1 MTSDV
6 TSRGFRRA
14 SPSGGAAFV
23 DDRRRD
29 GSSSS
34 PSTTTTSAIDR
45 AIDRARERATRAER
59 ALQEKMSRSMRDLTN
74 RPRRDEG
81 ARETFGTRTGGERG
95 SKIKTPT
102 TRGDGRGEDR
112 STVRDGREMSG
123 DARETARGRGAT
135 ERTSPRSWIDDVVAR
150 ATAEAE
156 RAEAEG
162 DRRMRAR
169 AASTVAAVMRRGMKS
184 ASMPEG
190 RGAASG
196 GASGGVDSEMA
207 EASPNGSARTSSP
220 RYKKSDVEAI
230 EATIRTDFENKL
242 KLMRER
248 AEAAE
253 QEVAQLTSK
262 CQELENGRRSARN
275 ALAEMASQNAK
286 LVSAFAAKKDEVRAL
301 KELAE
306 ASAADVDVKAQN
318 MELKEAL
325 REARADVRAARESEA
340 VRVKELE
347 AMTREFERARARA
360 GGGDGDAATL
370 RTKLT
375 TVIKELELER
385 EAFSAQ
391 KAAWKQERMKLVRLA
406 ADYSPSRRSDAASE
420 ANDVKSSPKMT
431 TPKKHARPTSRS
443 PMKKPAAGASPRRS
457 PRSAKKHTLRQQAEA
472 LKVRGNQNFH
482 AKSYDSALQA
492 YTEALAIEF
501 DDTAFRAVLHANK
514 AAALQAMGKFCD
526 AVMEC
531 CVSRTYDDGY
541 IRSLQRRADAYL
553 SMGDWPQAMK
563 DLEELEPHMG
573 EDCAL
578 KLREAK
584 RKVKN
589 GCTSCEH
596 YSVLGLHSRATKADV
611 TKAYKSLA
619 LKFHP
624 DKAPSDAVRPA
635 SEALFKRVAEAYA
648 ILKDTA
654 KRAAYDASL
663 TASRIRRTHSM

>member
-1 MTSDV
+1 MNSDV
-6 TSRGFRRA
+6 LSRGFPRV
-14 SPSGGAAFV
+14 SPSLGAAFV
-23 DDRRRD
+23 DDRRD
-29 GSSSS
+29 GSS
-34 PSTTTTSAIDR
+34 PSTSTPSAIDR
-45 AIDRARERATRAER
+45 AIDRARARATRAER

-74 RPRRDEG
+74 RPRVDGESD
-81 ARETFGTRTGGERG
+81 AREKTFGTRTGGERG
-95 SKIKTPT
+95 SKAKTPRA
-102 TRGDGRGEDR
+102 RGAGGEGDR
-112 STVRDGREMSG
+112 RTVRDGREILRG
-123 DARETARGRGAT
+123 AREETRARGEGG
-135 ERTSPRSWIDDVVAR
+135 RTSSRTWIDDVVVR

-169 AASTVAAVMRRGMKS
+169 AASTVAAVMRSGMKG
-184 ASMPEG
+184 ASGTEG
-190 RGAASG
+190 GGVSG
-196 GASGGVDSEMA
+196 GASGGLDSEMA
-207 EASPNGSARTSSP
+207 EASPRGGARTSSP
-220 RYKKSDVEAI
+220 RYKRSDVEAI
-230 EATIRTDFENKL
+230 EATIRTDFENKV
-242 KLMRER
+242 KLVRER

-253 QEVAQLTSK
+253 REVAQLTSK

-286 LVSAFAAKKDEVRAL
+286 LVSAFAAKKDEVREL
-301 KELAE
+301 KELVE
-306 ASAADVDVKAQN
+306 ASAVDADVKAQN
-318 MELKEAL
+318 MDLKEAL
-325 REARADVRAARESEA
+325 RDARAEVRTARESEA
-340 VRVKELE
+340 ARVKEVE
-347 AMTREFERARARA
+347 AMTRELERSRAHA

-370 RTKLT
+370 RAKLT
-375 TVIKELELER
+375 TVVKELELER

-406 ADYSPSRRSDAASE
+406 ADYSPSRRSDAATE

-431 TPKKHARPTSRS
+431 TPKKHARSTSRS
-443 PMKKPAAGASPRRS
+443 PMKKPSTGASPRRS

-501 DDTAFRAVLHANK
+501 EDTAFRAVLHANK

-531 CVSRTYDDGY
+531 CVSRTYDEGY

-648 ILKDTA
+648 VLKDTA

>member
-1 MTSDV
+1 MNLDV
-6 TSRGFRRA
+6 LSRGFPRV
-14 SPSGGAAFV
+14 SPSLGAAFV
-23 DDRRRD
+23 DERRD
-29 GSSSS
+29 GSS
-34 PSTTTTSAIDR
+34 PSTSTPSAIDR
-45 AIDRARERATRAER
+45 AIDRARARATRAER

-74 RPRRDEG
+74 RPRVDGESD
-81 ARETFGTRTGGERG
+81 AREKTFGTRTGGERG
-95 SKIKTPT
+95 SKAKTP
-102 TRGDGRGEDR
+102 RARGAGGEGDGR
-112 STVRDGREMSG
+112 TVRDGREILRG
-123 DARETARGRGAT
+123 AREETRARGEGG
-135 ERTSPRSWIDDVVAR
+135 RTSSRTWIDDVVVR

-169 AASTVAAVMRRGMKS
+169 AASTVAAVMRSGMKE
-184 ASMPEG
+184 ASG
-190 RGAASG
+190 RGVSG
-196 GASGGVDSEMA
+196 GASGGLDSEMA
-207 EASPNGSARTSSP
+207 GGVAARRRGTSSP
-220 RYKKSDVEAI
+220 RYKRSDVEAI
-230 EATIRTDFENKL
+230 EATIRTDFENKV
-242 KLMRER
+242 KLVRER

-253 QEVAQLTSK
+253 REVAQLTSK

-286 LVSAFAAKKDEVRAL
+286 LVSAFAAKKDEVREL
-301 KELAE
+301 KELVE
-306 ASAADVDVKAQN
+306 ASAVDADVKAQN
-318 MELKEAL
+318 MDLKEAL
-325 REARADVRAARESEA
+325 RDARAEVRTARESEA
-340 VRVKELE
+340 ARVKEVE
-347 AMTREFERARARA
+347 AMTRELERSRARA
-360 GGGDGDAATL
+360 GGGGGDAATL
-370 RTKLT
+370 RAKLT
-375 TVIKELELER
+375 TVVKELELER

-406 ADYSPSRRSDAASE
+406 ADYSPSRRSDAATE

-431 TPKKHARPTSRS
+431 TPKKHARSTSRS
-443 PMKKPAAGASPRRS
+443 PMTKPSTGASPRRS

-492 YTEALAIEF
+492 YTEALAIAFE
-501 DDTAFRAVLHANK
+501 DTAFRAVLHANK

-531 CVSRTYDDGY
+531 CVSRTYDEGY

-648 ILKDTA
+648 VLKDTA

>member
-1 MTSDV
+1 M
-6 TSRGFRRA
+6 
-14 SPSGGAAFV
+14 
-23 DDRRRD
+23 
-29 GSSSS
+29 
-34 PSTTTTSAIDR
+34 
-45 AIDRARERATRAER
+45 
-59 ALQEKMSRSMRDLTN
+59 
-74 RPRRDEG
+74 
-81 ARETFGTRTGGERG
+81 
-95 SKIKTPT
+95 
-102 TRGDGRGEDR
+102 
-112 STVRDGREMSG
+112 
-123 DARETARGRGAT
+123 
-135 ERTSPRSWIDDVVAR
+135 
-150 ATAEAE
+150 
-156 RAEAEG
+156 
-162 DRRMRAR
+162 
-169 AASTVAAVMRRGMKS
+169 
-184 ASMPEG
+184 
-190 RGAASG
+190 
-196 GASGGVDSEMA
+196 DSEMV
-207 EASPNGSARTSSP
+207 EASPRGGARTSSP
-220 RYKKSDVEAI
+220 RYKRSDVEAI
-230 EATIRTDFENKL
+230 EATIRTDFENKV
-242 KLMRER
+242 KLVRER

-253 QEVAQLTSK
+253 REVAQLTSK

-286 LVSAFAAKKDEVRAL
+286 LVSAFAAKKDEVREL
-301 KELAE
+301 KELVE
-306 ASAADVDVKAQN
+306 ASAVDADVKAQN
-318 MELKEAL
+318 MDLKEAL
-325 REARADVRAARESEA
+325 RDARAEVRTARESEA
-340 VRVKELE
+340 ARVKEVE
-347 AMTREFERARARA
+347 AMTRELERSRARA

-370 RTKLT
+370 RAKLT
-375 TVIKELELER
+375 TVVKELELER

-406 ADYSPSRRSDAASE
+406 ADYSPLRRSDAATE
-420 ANDVKSSPKMT
+420 ANDVKSSPKMA
-431 TPKKHARPTSRS
+431 TPKKHARSTSRS
-443 PMKKPAAGASPRRS
+443 PMKKPSTGASPRRS

-501 DDTAFRAVLHANK
+501 EDTAFRAVLHANK

-531 CVSRTYDDGY
+531 CVSRTYDEGY

-648 ILKDTA
+648 VLKDTA